1 MDRSGVSALLRQ
13 VDVGSFP
20 KLLIATAGSLAAWGG
35 VLSLARLVNR
45 REGRWEGE
53 VFVAGTMS
61 LVWMLA
67 LLVTALV
74 GWKNFEICAVVSL
87 AAGCVTVLQVFV
99 GLTRIS
105 GIEEPRAT
113 LAVPL
118 ILIAGVWLTKIIFTA
133 IFG

>member
-1 MDRSGVSALLRQ
+1 M
-13 VDVGSFP
+13 
-20 KLLIATAGSLAAWGG
+20 
-35 VLSLARLVNR
+35 SLARLVNR
-45 REGRWEGE
+45 REGHWEGE

-61 LVWMLA
+61 LVWMFA

-87 AAGCVTVLQVFV
+87 AAGCITVLQVFV

-133 IFG
+133 VFG